1 LASPVY
7 RYKSVS
13 LLTGK
18 LAAELPLVQGTFS
31 RERNSAGSWRAEMPL
46 SKLLI
51 SVLDAKTITTAW
63 AYEIVVERDSQV
75 VYAGI
80 ITTREYDSTRQV
92 LMLSGRETW
101 CYFDKRFVDPDV
113 TYTAS
118 DQGLILK
125 DLLVQAAAKVGGD
138 IRVDLPPDASLT
150 TGTVRTISYLTADL
164 KPVSEAAQE
173 LANQSGGFEFSLDGY
188 WSGSTF
194 RHKLVFG
201 FPQMGTR
208 GGGIVSWD
216 LPGGPIIKYDWRED
230 GSDIANEQFGVG
242 DDGSGH
248 VLLSRVK
255 TLDVSRPL
263 LQGTTSFRAVS
274 QSAALLSWTQ
284 KRAARTV
291 SPVDASTV
299 SVAGTK
305 PPTFG
310 SYGLGD
316 DVVLQ
321 LNDPW
326 AGNIATLWR
335 IRGWNLNPP
344 RRGKGEVVDLLVE
357 RDIEKLID
365 LASHFDDA
373 YRRIRI
379 LETHSLG
386 IPFNPPTVKQ
396 TIVVDLA
403 IPARNSD
410 YPGPAQNG
418 IITLVSGQFTI
429 VGAGATFVLEGA
441 MDAQMEEWD
450 NTLAAPRRDAWDDV
464 QGQLANPRIEWP
476 FGLIRQTKTWRSAS
490 TAIAAGTYTA
500 RALIEQEGQNSF
512 KVFGGFLRVTITQ

>member
-1 LASPVY
+1 MASPVY

-18 LAAELPLVQGTFS
+18 LAAELPLINGTFS
-31 RERNSAGSWRAEMPL
+31 RERNAAGSWSADLPL
-46 SKLLI
+46 SKLVI
-51 SVLDAKTITTAW
+51 SALDAKTVTTAW
-63 AYEIVVERDSQV
+63 ANEIVVERAGAV

-80 ITTREYDSTRQV
+80 ITNREYDSTRQV
-92 LMLSGRETW
+92 LMLSGREIW

-113 TYTAS
+113 TYTAI
-118 DQGLILK
+118 DQGLIFQ

-138 IRVDLPPDASLT
+138 IRVDFPSTTALT

-164 KPVSEAAQE
+164 KPISEACQE
-173 LANQSGGFEFSLDGY
+173 LANQLGGFEFSLDGY

-194 RHKLVFG
+194 RHRIVFG
-201 FPQMGTR
+201 FPKMGVR
-208 GGGIVSWD
+208 GGGLVSWD
-216 LPGGPIIKYDWRED
+216 LPGGPISKYDWKED
-230 GSDIANEQFGVG
+230 GSDIANEQFGIG

-255 TLDVSRPL
+255 SLDISRPL

-274 QSAALLSWTQ
+274 QAAALLSWTQ
-284 KRAARTV
+284 RRAARTV
-291 SPVDASTV
+291 SPVDAATV

-305 PPTFG
+305 PPVFG

-316 DVVLQ
+316 DVILQ

-326 AGNIATLWR
+326 GGNIATLWR
-335 IRGWNLNPP
+335 IRGWNLSPP
-344 RRGKGEVVDLLVE
+344 GRGQGEVVELLVE

-386 IPFNPPTVKQ
+386 IPFNPPTKKQ

-410 YPGPAQNG
+410 YPNPAQNG
-418 IITLVSGQFTI
+418 IFTLVSGQFTV

-450 NTLAAPRRDAWDDV
+450 NTLAAPRRDAWNDV

-476 FGLIRQTKTWRSAS
+476 FGLIRQTNSWRSVD

-512 KVFGGFLRVTITQ
+512 KVFGGYLRVTITQ

>member
-1 LASPVY
+1 MAY

-18 LAAELPLVQGTFS
+18 LAAELPLVKLTT
-31 RERNSAGSWRAEMPL
+31 SA
-46 SKLLI
+46 
-51 SVLDAKTITTAW
+51 LDAKTVTTTW
-63 AYEIVVERDSQV
+63 AYEVVVERDGAV

-80 ITTREYDSTRQV
+80 ITGREYDSTRKV
-92 LMLSGRETW
+92 LTLSGRETW
-101 CYFDKRFVDPDV
+101 CYFDKRYVDPDV
-113 TYTAS
+113 TYAGV

-138 IRVDLPPDASLT
+138 LRVDLPSDASLT
-150 TGTVRTISYLTADL
+150 TGTARTISYLTTDL

-173 LANQSGGFEFSLDGY
+173 LANQQGGFEFSLDGY

-194 RHKLVFG
+194 RHRLAFG

-216 LPGGPIIKYDWRED
+216 LPGGAIARYDWRED
-230 GSDIANEQFGVG
+230 GSDIANEQFGIG

-255 TLDVSRPL
+255 ALDVGRPL
-263 LQGTTSFRAVS
+263 LQGTSSFRAVS
-274 QSAALLSWTQ
+274 QAAALLAWTQ

-291 SPVDASTV
+291 SPVDAATI
-299 SVAGTK
+299 SVAGAK
-305 PPTFG
+305 PPAFG
-310 SYGLGD
+310 TYGLGD
-316 DVVLQ
+316 DAVLQ

-326 AGNIATLWR
+326 GGNVATLWR

-357 RDIEKLID
+357 RDAEKLID

-386 IPFNPPTVKQ
+386 IPYNPTGGGAGQPASKTQ

-403 IPARNSD
+403 IPARDSD

-418 IITLVSGQFTI
+418 IITLASGQFTV

-476 FGLIRQTKTWRSAS
+476 FGLIRQTQSWRSAD
-490 TAIAAGTYTA
+490 TVIAAGTYTA

-512 KVFGGFLRVTITQ
+512 KIFGGFLRVTVTQ